1 MLKHDNEAQL
11 LSLTFL
17 LSRFLRSKPRKEK
30 YFFFNNE
37 TMQRKRL
44 TVSEANCLIYQCGIF
59 NKQKTCIQR
68 HTQKSD
74 KPIL

>member
-1 MLKHDNEAQL
+1 M
-11 LSLTFL
+11 TM
-17 LSRFLRSKPRKEK
+17 KPIAKFNIFVVKNFKKQTTQRKIL
-30 YFFFNNE
+30 FFNNE
-37 TMQRKRL
+37 TMQRKRQL